1 MGWIDLFINKILPDV
16 VGEKAAP
23 VVFGLMVLGFAL
35 LSAMPFLVLW
45 ITRQVGKLR
54 ASLATAEAQLE
65 RLTQRS
71 LETHTM
77 VKDSFALVQERLAGV
92 PPPTRFGPEGGTPS
106 AAEPA
111 AANPG
116 DGQGSYNYCNQCK
129 EIRFIKFFR
138 CQTCGF
144 HIPR

>member
-1 MGWIDLFINKILPDV
+1 
-16 VGEKAAP
+16 
-23 VVFGLMVLGFAL
+23 
-35 LSAMPFLVLW
+35 MPFLVLW
-45 ITRQVGKLR
+45 LTRQVGRLR
-54 ASLATAEAQLE
+54 AAVAASEEKLD
-65 RLTQRS
+65 RLTQRG

-92 PPPTRFGPEGGTPS
+92 PPPTRFGPEGNEKPAE
-106 AAEPA
+106 AA
-111 AANPG
+111 PG
-116 DGQGSYNYCNQCK
+116 EGQGSYNFCPQCK

>member
-1 MGWIDLFINKILPDV
+1 MGWIDLFTNKILPEV

-23 VVFGLMVLGFAL
+23 YVFGLMVLALAL
-35 LSAMPFLVLW
+35 LAVMPFLVLW
-45 ITRQVGKLR
+45 ITRQVGRLR
-54 ASLATAEAQLE
+54 ASLAVAEVQLE
-65 RLTQRS
+65 RLTQRT

-92 PPPTRFGPEGGTPS
+92 PPPTRFGPEGGDTKP
-106 AAEPA
+106 AEA
-111 AANPG
+111 AAPAPG
-116 DGQGSYNYCNQCK
+116 EGQGSYNYCPQCK